1 MMKACKGCRRGWK
14 IMWNKTK
21 INEKN
26 GGVNYVGKANA
37 GEVDLVKILP
47 L

>member
-1 MMKACKGCRRGWK
+1 
-14 IMWNKTK
+14 MWNKTK
-21 INEKN
+21 IDERI

-47 L
+47 LQ